1 MSCYQDLRS
10 RYHVEVRGGLN
21 TLWVMVALLV
31 ALACTFNVY
40 RGLGAEDREAYQITF
55 SQFLTLSSPLS
66 ITTAS

>member
-1 MSCYQDLRS
+1 M
-10 RYHVEVRGGLN
+10 
-21 TLWVMVALLV
+21 MALLV
-31 ALACTFNVY
+31 ALARAFNVY